1 MKKLFQISLALF
13 CLSFVVVSCK
23 PKQSA
28 YKSVYEAAK
37 EREMQESTTAESNTV
52 TKSAGTLSPV
62 EVSVKKEKV
71 TPVYHSDAAGLKSF
85 NVVIASLSVKLNAE
99 SLKSR
104 MEDEGYPVI
113 LAQNEQGMYRV
124 IVASYDDKQ
133 SAVEK
138 RNEIYQKYSAKGD
151 TDYLR
156 RNYGVPFNDLWI
168 LQREY

>member
-1 MKKLFQISLALF
+1 MKKVVQISFAVF
-13 CLSFVVVSCK
+13 CLVFFASSCK

-37 EREMQESTTAESNTV
+37 EREMQEASDESNTV
-52 TKSAGTLSPV
+52 VKPAGTLSPV
-62 EVSVKKEKV
+62 EVSVRKEKV
-71 TPVYHSDAAGLKSF
+71 EPVYHTDAAGLKSF

-104 MEDEGYPVI
+104 MENEGYPVI

-124 IVASYDDKQ
+124 IVASYDDRA
-133 SAVEK
+133 SAANK
-138 RNEIYQKYSAKGD
+138 RNEIYQKYSSKGD
-151 TDYLR
+151 TDYLKSV
-156 RNYGVPFNDLWI
+156 YGVPFNDLWI

>member
-1 MKKLFQISLALF
+1 MKKVVQISLALF
-13 CLSFVVVSCK
+13 CLVFFVASCK

-37 EREMQESTTAESNTV
+37 EREMQETSDHSNTV
-52 TKSAGTLSPV
+52 VKEAGTLSPI
-62 EVSVKKEKV
+62 EVSVRKEKV
-71 TPVYHSDAAGLKSF
+71 TPVYQTDAAGLKSF

-104 MEDEGYPVI
+104 MENEGYSVI

-124 IVASYDDKQ
+124 IVASYDDKD
-133 SAVEK
+133 SASKK
-138 RNEIYQKYSAKGD
+138 RNEIYQEYSMKGD

-156 RNYGVPFNDLWI
+156 RTYGVPFNDLWI